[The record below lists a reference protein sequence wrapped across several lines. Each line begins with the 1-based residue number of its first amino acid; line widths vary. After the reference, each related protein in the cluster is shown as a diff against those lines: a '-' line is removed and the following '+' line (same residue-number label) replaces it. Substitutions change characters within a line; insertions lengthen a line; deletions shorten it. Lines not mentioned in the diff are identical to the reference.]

1 MALHSQTVTVT
12 WPGAAAL
19 AALVLAAGCGGGGDR
34 ETRERGGPRTGA
46 PAATADPNVEA
57 ELARQVGV
65 EQCSFYP
72 LKDLAKLYGTK
83 PTPEAVAK
91 AIGAQTEGTTAVKD
105 AARRGC
111 LEALKT
117 TEK

>member
-1 MALHSQTVTVT
+1 MALQWQTVTVT

-57 ELARQVGV
+57 ELARQVRV
-65 EQCSFYP
+65 EQCSFSP
-72 LKDLAKLYGTK
+72 LKDLVKPYGTK
-83 PTPEAVAK
+83 PTPEAVAT
-91 AIGAQTEGTTAVKD
+91 AIGAQSGRTTAVK
-105 AARRGC
+105 AAGRRGC
-111 LEALKT
+111 LEACKT

>member
-12 WPGAAAL
+12 WAGAAAL

-91 AIGAQTEGTTAVKD
+91 AIGAQTGGTTAVKD